1 VVRAAELAGIAK
13 QTIYT
18 RQWREDT
25 EFQAAYER
33 AKEMSAQVFE
43 DEVVRRAVEGVE
55 KPTGWYKGVAGGTVT
70 EYSDNLLM
78 FKLKQLKPE
87 YRDRLEV
94 RSFNW
99 NNLDMERLPDRIIAR
114 LAAGEP
120 IEAVLASEM
129 AEFMKALKPGALVPD
144 GECEELEER
153 PPEAPGDDHGSL

>member
-1 VVRAAELAGIAK
+1 MVRAAELAGIAK

-18 RQWREDT
+18 SQWREDT

-33 AKEMSAQVFE
+33 AREMSAQVFE

-99 NNLDMERLPDRIIAR
+99 SNLDMERLPDRIIAR
-114 LAAGEP
+114 LAAG
-120 IEAVLASEM
+120 
-129 AEFMKALKPGALVPD
+129 
-144 GECEELEER
+144 
-153 PPEAPGDDHGSL
+153 